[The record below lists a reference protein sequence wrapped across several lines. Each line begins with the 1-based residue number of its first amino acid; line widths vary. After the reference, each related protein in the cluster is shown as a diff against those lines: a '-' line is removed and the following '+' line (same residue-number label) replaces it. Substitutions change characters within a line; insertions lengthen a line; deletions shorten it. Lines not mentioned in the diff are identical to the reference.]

1 MLSSSILVI
10 TSGELDEED
19 SDLGK
24 RRIFDPRNRGIDL
37 DNMMECSMDG
47 VNKRWVNGNEELQN
61 DG

>member
-1 MLSSSILVI
+1 MI